1 MSDFSDISY
10 LYILSNDVD
19 IKLFQISKYLNS
31 ISLNFF
37 ISNLFLLQAFCN
49 YLIEQL
55 SHKKFSSVWE
65 HQSFTILAILLIP
78 LLPIL
83 EFVLTEHVDN
93 NSLLIDKEIIL
104 GLIFGGLI
112 FIITL
117 LNIRINIKLNRLIKN
132 NQFSRNIVM
141 NQGKLIYFQDLNLW
155 LIISLSILSASY
167 ITYNIVYRLNL
178 ITDNKLLNSSKSK
191 RQISEP
197 IDTTKDFDSTVI
209 ALGTPKH
216 YAESTIRSKQIIVEM
231 RQDVIVDAR
240 EFDDNDGARTPFRPF
255 SPASHSLSSSSLN
268 NYPNKSLKNNRQ
280 QNNNGKNNND
290 DNITIATATTPRSS
304 NYSNATTPRSSNY
317 SNTATRLSN
326 YNNNDYGVRL
336 GGGKFNHTIHGS
348 SGLSQEHSII
358 KEESEYNNCN
368 DTSSSIYSSDIRIG
382 SNLQST
388 VGDNKQPIQPTYQE
402 QPIQSIYQEQPI
414 QQIYQEQPVFYQ
426 EEQNYQVAQVYQEQ
440 SIQPIYQEQPI
451 QPTYQEQPIQSIYQ
465 EQPIQQI
472 YQEQPV
478 LTYQDQENQSY
489 QLQQPQIYHHQIYYE
504 EHNNNSAPQLNPHT
518 NNNDDNNALYQYQ
531 RSSF

>member
-1 MSDFSDISY
+1 MSDFSDIRLLIQLMYDITIYYIIFKNSIIITGNFED
-10 LYILSNDVD
+10 ILSNDVD

-388 VGDNKQPIQPTYQE
+388 VGDN
-402 QPIQSIYQEQPI
+402 
-414 QQIYQEQPVFYQ
+414 
-426 EEQNYQVAQVYQEQ
+426 
-440 SIQPIYQEQPI
+440 
-451 QPTYQEQPIQSIYQ
+451 
-465 EQPIQQI
+465 
-472 YQEQPV
+472 
-478 LTYQDQENQSY
+478 
-489 QLQQPQIYHHQIYYE
+489 
-504 EHNNNSAPQLNPHT
+504 
-518 NNNDDNNALYQYQ
+518 
-531 RSSF
+531 

>member
-1 MSDFSDISY
+1 MCLGTS
-10 LYILSNDVD
+10 
-19 IKLFQISKYLNS
+19 
-31 ISLNFF
+31 
-37 ISNLFLLQAFCN
+37 
-49 YLIEQL
+49 
-55 SHKKFSSVWE
+55 
-65 HQSFTILAILLIP
+65 
-78 LLPIL
+78 
-83 EFVLTEHVDN
+83 EFYDTGDPTH
-93 NSLLIDKEIIL
+93 
-104 GLIFGGLI
+104 
-112 FIITL
+112 T
-117 LNIRINIKLNRLIKN
+117 
-132 NQFSRNIVM
+132 
-141 NQGKLIYFQDLNLW
+141 
-155 LIISLSILSASY
+155 A
-167 ITYNIVYRLNL
+167 
-178 ITDNKLLNSSKSK
+178 LNSSKSK

-388 VGDNKQPIQPTYQE
+388 VGDNIKNI
-402 QPIQSIYQEQPI
+402 
-414 QQIYQEQPVFYQ
+414 
-426 EEQNYQVAQVYQEQ
+426 
-440 SIQPIYQEQPI
+440 
-451 QPTYQEQPIQSIYQ
+451 
-465 EQPIQQI
+465 
-472 YQEQPV
+472 
-478 LTYQDQENQSY
+478 
-489 QLQQPQIYHHQIYYE
+489 HHAI
-504 EHNNNSAPQLNPHT
+504 PRICFI
-518 NNNDDNNALYQYQ
+518 
-531 RSSF
+531 RSSFINCIGFNALTTGLLNVTSSPPSGGDHV

>member
-1 MSDFSDISY
+1 
-10 LYILSNDVD
+10 
-19 IKLFQISKYLNS
+19 
-31 ISLNFF
+31 
-37 ISNLFLLQAFCN
+37 
-49 YLIEQL
+49 
-55 SHKKFSSVWE
+55 
-65 HQSFTILAILLIP
+65 
-78 LLPIL
+78 
-83 EFVLTEHVDN
+83 
-93 NSLLIDKEIIL
+93 
-104 GLIFGGLI
+104 
-112 FIITL
+112 
-117 LNIRINIKLNRLIKN
+117 
-132 NQFSRNIVM
+132 M

-178 ITDNKLLNSSKSK
+178 ITDNKLVLDFIIININFSKFIILILIITIFYPNFELNSSKSK

-240 EFDDNDGARTPFRPF
+240 EFDDNDGTRTPFRPF

-268 NYPNKSLKNNRQ
+268 NYPNKSLKNNQQ
-280 QNNNGKNNND
+280 QNNNSKNNNG
-290 DNITIATATTPRSS
+290 DNVTITTATTPRSS

-358 KEESEYNNCN
+358 KEEESEYNNCN

-382 SNLQST
+382 SNLQLT
-388 VGDNKQPIQPTYQE
+388 VGDNKQ
-402 QPIQSIYQEQPI
+402 
-414 QQIYQEQPVFYQ
+414 
-426 EEQNYQVAQVYQEQ
+426 QNYQVAQVYQEQ

-451 QPTYQEQPIQSIYQ
+451 QPTYQEQPIQSTYQ

-478 LTYQDQENQSY
+478 LTYQDQEDQSY
-489 QLQQPQIYHHQIYYE
+489 QLQQPQIYHHRIYYE
-504 EHNNNSAPQLNPHT
+504 EDNNNSAPQLNPHT